1 MGREPYTSD
10 TTFLAGQFKPDVL
23 ARIFEGRIRVVLV
36 MASSADVLDIA
47 RAAKQSSYGVQG
59 WAWLGLDTVP
69 APKEEPDM
77 GYLYGWV
84 YFETDSSVP
93 DWFVGNVSATIRAMF
108 PFDDSPISSLAAN
121 LYDAITLYGSVVR
134 AHLSELQQGTVMVRA
149 MMNVSLSDGIS
160 GKVELDDNADRK
172 ACLRVMNRLPADG
185 KTIRLGVVGTDQPFT
200 ESSDHL
206 QARWPPGSSTER
218 PAATLPPVQCPAGT
232 ASGNGALVFRAADC
246 KMCAPGERLWPL
258 VLSARDTGGWLDLS
272 SECRAFPAS
281 YIPYVHCVR

>member
-1 MGREPYTSD
+1 MGREPNTSD

-134 AHLSELQQGTVMVRA
+134 AHLSELRQGTVMVRA

-172 ACLRVMNRLPADG
+172 AFLRVMNRLPADG

-232 ASGNGALVFRAADC
+232 ASGNGALVFRAAAC
-246 KMCAPGERLWPL
+246 KECEPGERL
-258 VLSARDTGGWLDLS
+258 
-272 SECRAFPAS
+272 
-281 YIPYVHCVR
+281 